1 MWLHFANPMISTIR
15 KESNMKA
22 RSLTE
27 RGQALILISLA
38 AIGFFGI
45 VGLAIDGSAKFSD
58 RRHAQNAADTAAVA
72 GALALARNQPL
83 WYMDASNRALENGY
97 DDDHVSN
104 DVWIYNPPHS
114 GIYSNCSDIHFTCT
128 DYVQV
133 IIDSTVDTWF
143 ARVIGINQTHNHV
156 EAVAS
161 KIAENNSYNFGGNAV
176 VALAPDG
183 CALMSQGNTSVT
195 VVGGGLYS
203 NSDDPSCSFKKTS
216 CAGTTMVT
224 NADGTQGAITMV
236 GGASLNLGCMPSA
249 SVVPAGVKQLPFPPP
264 YKEIAPPA
272 ECAQPKVTVSGN
284 PTTVVLSP
292 GHYGS
297 MPPKSNMK
305 DVTLKPGV
313 YCIDNEI
320 RFGAGDN
327 FRVEGT
333 FPSTPGVFLY
343 IQSGGSFTFNGGST
357 INIWGINDASVLS
370 DSNLL
375 KYRGYL
381 IYAAP
386 NYSTGTPATCT
397 INGNTSNTFR
407 GTIYAP
413 YCNITMDGTSSPTGF
428 QSQIIGY
435 NVKFNGGA
443 TIYLS
448 YEATSS
454 PVWSI
459 PLQVG
464 LTQ

>member
-1 MWLHFANPMISTIR
+1 
-15 KESNMKA
+15 MKTK
-22 RSLTE
+22 SFKE
-27 RGQALILISLA
+27 RGQVLILMALA
-38 AIGFFGI
+38 AVGFFGI

-72 GALALARNQPL
+72 GALAVARQGNNTDPA
-83 WYMDASNRALENGY
+83 WKGPAIERATQNGY
-97 DDDHVSN
+97 DNSHMRNGLPSN
-104 DVWIYNPPHS
+104 DVQIESPPIS
-114 GIYSNCSDIHFTCT
+114 GIYSNCSDIHFDCN
-128 DYVQV
+128 DFVQV
-133 IIDSTVDTWF
+133 IIDSNVNTWF
-143 ARVIGINQTHNHV
+143 ARVIGITQIHNHV

-161 KIAENNSYNFGGNAV
+161 KITANNAWNFGGNAV
-176 VALAPDG
+176 VALSQDG

-216 CAGTTMVT
+216 CAGTTTVQNT
-224 NADGTQGAITMV
+224 DGTQGAITMV
-236 GGASLNLGCMPSA
+236 GGASLNLGCMPNA
-249 SVVPAGVKQLPFPPP
+249 SVVPAGMKQLPFPPP
-264 YKEIAPPA
+264 YEEIAPPA
-272 ECAQPKVTVSGN
+272 ECSQPKVTLGGN
-284 PTTVVLSP
+284 PSTVVLNP

-313 YCIDNEI
+313 YCIDSEI
-320 RFGAGDN
+320 RFGAGDH

-333 FPSTPGVFLY
+333 FHSTPGVFLY
-343 IQSGGSFTFNGGST
+343 LMPGGSFTFNGGST
-357 INIWGINDASVLS
+357 INIWGISDPASPY
-370 DSNLL
+370 
-375 KYRGYL
+375 KGYL

-397 INGNTSNTFR
+397 INGNTSNTFQ

-413 YCNITMDGTSSPTGF
+413 YCNITMDGTSTPTGF

-435 NVKFNGGA
+435 NVKFSGGA
-443 TIYLS
+443 NIYLT
-448 YEATSS
+448 YEAGSS
-454 PVWSI
+454 PVWNI